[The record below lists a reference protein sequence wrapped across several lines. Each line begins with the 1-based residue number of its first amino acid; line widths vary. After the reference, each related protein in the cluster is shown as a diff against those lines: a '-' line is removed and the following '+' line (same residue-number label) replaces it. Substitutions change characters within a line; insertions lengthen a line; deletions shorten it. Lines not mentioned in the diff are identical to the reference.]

1 MTVTIT
7 RPVRRRPVFHPLP
20 VAAVDRLTD
29 DSVAVTFAV
38 PEELRET
45 FAFRA
50 GQHLTVRRVAD
61 DGTDVRRSYSICSTP
76 DDLARDGRLRIGVR
90 EIPGGAFS
98 AFACGALRGGD
109 TVEVLPPLGTFT
121 TAFTPD
127 RARHYGAVVAGSGI
141 TPVLALVATALAV
154 EPAST
159 FTLVYG
165 NRTANT
171 VMFAEELADLKDR
184 YPTRL
189 HLVHVLSRE
198 QGESPL
204 LSGRIDAERLT
215 RLLGTIVPGDAIEE
229 WFLCGPYAMVLDVR
243 DVLTARGLP
252 EAAVHTELFHVDA
265 PPEPVRRAVDQP
277 GAGAE
282 VTIVLDGR
290 SSSFTMGR
298 DERVLDA
305 ALKVRGELPYACK
318 GGVCST
324 CKAKVV
330 DGAVTMAR
338 NYALEPDELAA
349 GYVLTCQSSPTT
361 DKLTVDYDA

>member
-7 RPVRRRPVFHPLP
+7 RPVRRRPAFHPLP
-20 VAAVDRLTD
+20 VIAVDRLTD
-29 DSVAVTFAV
+29 DAVAITFAV

-45 FAFRA
+45 FAFSA
-50 GQHLTVRRVAD
+50 GQHLTVRRASE
-61 DGTDVRRSYSICSTP
+61 GGEDVRRSYSICSTP
-76 DDLARDGRLRIGVR
+76 QELARHGRLRIGVR

-98 AFACGALRGGD
+98 AYACGALRDGD
-109 TVEVLPPLGTFT
+109 TIDVLPPLGNFT
-121 TAFTPD
+121 TAFAPD
-127 RARHYGAVVAGSGI
+127 RVRHYGAVVAGSGI

-165 NRTANT
+165 NRTANS

-204 LSGRIDAERLT
+204 LSGRIDAERLA
-215 RLLGTIVPGDAIEE
+215 RLLDTVVPGDAIEE
-229 WFLCGPYAMVLDVR
+229 WFLCGPYGMVVDAKA
-243 DVLTARGLP
+243 VLTGRGLP
-252 EAAVHTELFHVDA
+252 ESAVRTELFHVDA
-265 PPEPVRRAVDQP
+265 PPEPVRRPDDEP
-277 GAGAE
+277 GSGAE
-282 VTIVLDGR
+282 VTIMLDGR

-330 DGAVTMAR
+330 SGEVTMAR
-338 NYALEPDELAA
+338 NYALEPDEVAA
-349 GYVLTCQSSPTT
+349 GYVLTCQATPLT
-361 DKLTVDYDA
+361 DHLTVDYDA